1 MAQELWGAAGLAV
14 VLALALRD
22 IYRKHRRAIQLR
34 LEWVALPVAALWG
47 RMWRS
52 DRMLPDEDWC
62 AWVHQQ
68 LWREERNVRLT
79 VWREVT
85 YQECES
91 PHAPGVAWIAPLTAY
106 DLVPLGLVEALRAEM
121 AMQHTYSILAVMRQ
135 RDKCFERDVLR
146 TEGWLAHVAPLP
158 SGECEVA
165 R

>member
-22 IYRKHRRAIQLR
+22 IYRKHRRAIQPR

-47 RMWRS
+47 RMWRA

-68 LWREERNVRLT
+68 LWREERDVRLT

-85 YQECES
+85 YQECEH

-106 DLVPLGLVEALRAEM
+106 DLVPLGLVEALRAEL
-121 AMQHTYSILAVMRQ
+121 AAQHTYSILAVMRQ
-135 RDKCFERDVLR
+135 RDKRFERDVLR
-146 TEGWLAHVAPLP
+146 TEGWLAQVAPLP
-158 SGECEVA
+158 SGECGVA